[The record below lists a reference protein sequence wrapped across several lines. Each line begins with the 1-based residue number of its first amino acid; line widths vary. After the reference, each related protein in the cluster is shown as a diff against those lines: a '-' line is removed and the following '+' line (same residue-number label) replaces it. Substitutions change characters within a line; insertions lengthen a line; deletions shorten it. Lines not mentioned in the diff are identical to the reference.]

1 MHLPHHPI
9 DHYVESWGPSHER
22 SIALLEVHKVYWELV
37 VLLFV
42 GSEEVVCAVARV
54 EDSEGVFV
62 SELDS
67 KESRV

>member
-9 DHYVESWGPSHER
+9 DHYVEFRGPSHQR
-22 SIALLEVHKVYWELV
+22 SVALLEVHKVHWELV
-37 VLLFV
+37 VLLLM

-54 EDSEGVFV
+54 EDSKGVFP